1 MCGRY
6 ATFTRLDEQPGLFDL
21 DLVTEPVA
29 ERPPSWNVAPT
40 TAVPIIVERYDE
52 GLSRE
57 AHLAHWGLLPP
68 WAKDKS
74 FAPKMI
80 NARSET
86 IAEKRS
92 FAPSF
97 KKRRCIVPADGYYE
111 WKKVTAGKQPYY
123 ITRTDGQPLAFAGLY
138 SWWRDADGWL
148 LSTTIIT
155 KAADQLADIHDRIPA
170 ILERDA
176 FSSWLDPNSEDVDAA
191 MEILHRPN
199 PPLTAIPVRKDVG
212 KVGINEPENIEQIP
226 ADEVIG

>member
-21 DLVTEPVA
+21 DFLTEGVL
-29 ERPPSWNVAPT
+29 ERPANYNVAPT
-40 TAVPIIVERYDE
+40 TSVPIIVERYDE
-52 GLSRE
+52 GLKRE

-74 FAPKMI
+74 FAAKMI

-92 FAPSF
+92 FAPSL

-111 WKKVTAGKQPYY
+111 WKKVGSRKQPYY
-123 ITRTDGQPLAFAGLY
+123 ITRADGEPLAFAGLY
-138 SWWRDADGWL
+138 SWWKDGEEWI

-155 KAADQLADIHDRIPA
+155 RAAEQLADIHERVPS
-170 ILERDA
+170 ILDQED
-176 FSSWLDPNSEDVDAA
+176 FSDWLDPQAEDPDRAL
-191 MEILHRPN
+191 EILSHPN
-199 PPLTAIPVRKDVG
+199 PKLKAIPVRHDIG
-212 KVGINEPENIEQIP
+212 KVGVNTPENIVEIP